1 MNIIEDSNSGGRLG
15 AAFGNG
21 IQLLAQQKLNQM
33 AQRQHTSQVAKAL
46 ENLNFSPQAA
56 SAISQLPQ
64 NLQEKL
70 LVGFLDRQKN
80 SYAPEG
86 YQNSPFQQQQQMQ
99 PQQQLPRPAPY
110 RPEPIALPESGRETV
125 RAAANDMGIPKAMT
139 SQQALNKE
147 LYGGRSIANPQPTI
161 EPTVVPQRQ
170 QDTAAPQQ
178 QNQEAAQQH
187 PLEATQ
193 PFFPKD
199 RGEAEDARENYKTY
213 RDGLKA
219 AKEVSKDIKRMDVL
233 QKSNKI
239 NTPLWSAAVKAV
251 THGIMGHGLDVTSLL
266 SPESQEFNKIATG
279 FLKNAKQYFGARMT
293 QGELELFMETIPT
306 LTNSHEGRQVL
317 INNLKIFNEAQ
328 ILRGQLANE
337 LTNYF
342 EGKIPA
348 NLDELVEAAGKDQLD
363 ALANEFING
372 TRNGAEIAAKTK
384 VHDELPD
391 AKNFD
396 GKTFVNDDG
405 KRMKSVNG
413 EWVAV

>member
-1 MNIIEDSNSGGRLG
+1 MNILHGSNPGGRIGEALG
-15 AAFGNG
+15 SGIAA
-21 IQLLAQQKLNQM
+21 LTEAKLNQLNE
-33 AQRQHTSQVAKAL
+33 RQNRSGVAKAL
-46 ENLNFSPQAA
+46 EGLKFSPEAA
-56 SAISQLPQ
+56 SAIAQLPP

-70 LVGFLDRQKN
+70 ILSHLDQQRN
-80 SYAPEG
+80 NFAPMG
-86 YQNSPFQQQQQMQ
+86 YQNTPFQQSQQA
-99 PQQQLPRPAPY
+99 QQQLPQKAPY

-125 RAAANDMGIPKAMT
+125 QAAANDMGIPKPMT
-139 SQQALNKE
+139 SQQALNNA
-147 LYGGRSIANPQPTI
+147 LYGGKSIANPQPDI
-161 EPTVVPQRQ
+161 EPTAVQ
-170 QDTAAPQQ
+170 QNAAAPQQ
-178 QNQEAAQQH
+178 QNQEAEQQQ
-187 PLEATQ
+187 PLESTQ

-239 NTPLWSAAVKAV
+239 NNPLWSAAVKAV

-279 FLKNAKQYFGARMT
+279 FLKNAKTYFGARMT
-293 QGELELFMETIPT
+293 QGELEIFLETIPT

-328 ILRGQLANE
+328 MLRGQLANAI
-337 LTNYF
+337 TNHF

-348 NLDELVEAAGKDQLD
+348 NLDQLVESAGKDQLD

-391 AKNFD
+391 AKKFE

-413 EWVAV
+413 EWVAA